1 MARRTSP
8 YVAAKARVSLVDKLL
23 ASKVGTGKA
32 KGKMAKHKREMARE
46 FEDEAAE
53 LFRKAKEEGGDVFG
67 IPAELLKAGGLM
79 ATIFGNPMVAAGI
92 NAATTAAIKSKQRK
106 ASKGLLKLNEGR
118 WGRTFLGG
126 AASDYMAEAEKQQ
139 IDVGDIATSALMS
152 GAMAAMSAKQV
163 GGKEGLGKAIT
174 KARGEG
180 KSIQEL
186 ISAMEKGGATSG
198 DYGKLLAEGG
208 VPSKITEIGGTGGTT
223 PGQIDIGAN
232 FPDLVGK
239 DISRFYTGNINAPTD
254 LSKFMTPAGAGAKT
268 FGQSLANI
276 FGKGESDSK
285 SFAVSKADDA
295 GGMKGLQSMMMLP
308 MLLKQLWN
316 Q

>member
-53 LFRKAKEEGGDVFG
+53 LFRKAKKEGGDVFG

-92 NAATTAAIKSKQRK
+92 NAATTAATKAKQRK

-126 AASDYMAEAEKQQ
+126 AAGDYMAEAEKQQ
-139 IDVGDIATSALMS
+139 IDVGDITTSALMS
-152 GAMAAMSAKQV
+152 GAMAAMTAKQI
-163 GGKEGLGKAIT
+163 GGEGGLGKAIT

-180 KSIQEL
+180 KNIQEL
-186 ISAMEKGGATSG
+186 LSAMKKGGATSG
-198 DYGKLLAEGG
+198 DYAKLIEGK
-208 VPSKITEIGGTGGTT
+208 VPSKITGIGGGTT

-276 FGKGESDSK
+276 FGKSESGSK

>member
-126 AASDYMAEAEKQQ
+126 AAGDYMAEAEKQQ

-152 GAMAAMSAKQV
+152 GAMAAMSAKQI

-198 DYGKLLAEGG
+198 DYGKLIEGK
-208 VPSKITEIGGTGGTT
+208 VPSKITGIGGGTT

-232 FPDLVGK
+232 FPDLVGT
-239 DISRFYTGNINAPTD
+239 DISKFYTGTGTPNAPID
-254 LSKFMTPAGAGAKT
+254 FSKFMTPAGAGAKT

-285 SFAVSKADDA
+285 SFAVSKGDTA
-295 GGMKGLQSMMMLP
+295 GMKGLQSITMLP
-308 MLLKQLWN
+308 MLLKQLYN
-316 Q
+316 R

>member
-1 MARRTSP
+1 MCIRDS
-8 YVAAKARVSLVDKLL
+8 SLVDKLL
-23 ASKVGTGKA
+23 ASKVGAGKT

-46 FEDEAAE
+46 FEDKAAE
-53 LFRKAKEEGGDVFG
+53 LFRKAKEEGGTVFG
-67 IPAELLKAGGLM
+67 LPAELLKVGGLM

-92 NAATTAAIKSKQRK
+92 NAATTAAIKDKQRK

-118 WGRTFLGG
+118 WGKTFLGG
-126 AASDYMAEAEKQQ
+126 AAGDYMAEAEKQQ
-139 IDVGDIATSALMS
+139 ISVGDIATSALMS
-152 GAMAAMSAKQV
+152 GAMAAMTAKQI
-163 GGKEGLGKAIT
+163 GGEGGLGKAIT

-186 ISAMEKGGATSG
+186 LSAMKKGGATSG

-208 VPSKITEIGGTGGTT
+208 VPSNIKGVDVGTK
-223 PGQIDIGAN
+223 
-232 FPDLVGK
+232 FPDLVGT
-239 DISRFYTGNINAPTD
+239 DINKFYTGTPNTPID
-254 LSKFMTPAGAGAKT
+254 FSKFMTPAGAGAKT

-295 GGMKGLQSMMMLP
+295 GGMKGLQSITILP
-308 MLLKQLWN
+308 MLLKQLYN